1 VDFLTQLFDTS
12 DFPALWNCGAGWQAT
27 PWYGWLHILSDL
39 GIWSAYLAIP
49 CVLGYFILRRK
60 DIPFRTIFLLFGA
73 FILACGTTH
82 LMEALIFWW
91 PAYRLAGVIK
101 LFTAVVS
108 WATVVALIPVVPK
121 VLAMR
126 SPEKLERE
134 IRERTAELT
143 NANETL
149 QAEVRERQRAE
160 GEITRLNRELQS
172 RADELQTILNI
183 VPIGVAIA
191 HDPQCRC
198 ITHNPYMSEILN
210 VPAWVNASLTAPPDE
225 RPTNFTNYRGGQEV
239 PTSEL
244 PMQVACTGVEVRD
257 VELDLVCQ
265 GRVPRKMLYH
275 ARPLFDRQGQVRG
288 SVGVCLDITARKQAE
303 EALQQSEQ
311 RFARFMQHLPGLAWI
326 KDMQGRY
333 VFANDSAAR
342 VFRTPR
348 AELYGKTDG
357 DIFPPETAAQFKE
370 NDRRALESGAG
381 LSLIETLEHDDGVL
395 RSSLVN
401 KFTMMGSDSQT
412 VLIGGIA
419 IDITDRL
426 QAEEALKEADRRKNE
441 FLATLAHELRN
452 PLAPIRNALH
462 ILRMPRVDAATV
474 RRSREMMERQVHHLV
489 RLVDDLLDVSRVMR
503 GNIELRKERV
513 ELATVVA
520 RAVETAQPL
529 IEAQGHE
536 LTVSLPPDSLPLD
549 ADPVRLA
556 QVVGNL
562 LTNSA
567 KYTEANGKISLT
579 AEREGTDAVLRV
591 RDTGIGIAPDMLP
604 HIFELFVQADHSST
618 KAQGGLGIGLT
629 LVKNLVEMHHGSV
642 EAHSAGLGRGSE
654 FVIRLPL
661 MPQEERQ
668 RVENDNGEAPHE
680 SARSL
685 GHRLLVVDDN
695 RDAADSLAM
704 LLRLQGH
711 EVRVAYDG
719 PAALEVLKGYR
730 PALVFLDIGMPGM
743 DGYELA
749 RRLRQ
754 QPGLENVRLAA
765 LTGWGQQE
773 DRRRTAEAG
782 FDHHLVKPVEPK
794 ALELLLA
801 DLERAGDS
809 WNPV

>member
-12 DFPALWNCGAGWQAT
+12 DFPARWNCGAGWQAT

-49 CVLGYFILRRK
+49 CVLGYFLLRRK

-101 LFTAVVS
+101 LFTALVS
-108 WATVVALIPVVPK
+108 WGTVVALIPVVPK

-126 SPEKLERE
+126 SPEELERE

-143 NANETL
+143 KANEIL
-149 QAEVRERQRAE
+149 QAEVRDRQRAE

-210 VPAWVNASLTAPPDE
+210 VPAWVNASLTAPQDE

-275 ARPLFDRQGQVRG
+275 ARPLFDRQGKVRG

-326 KDMQGRY
+326 KDLQGRY

-348 AELYGKTDG
+348 AELCGKTD
-357 DIFPPETAAQFKE
+357 DEIFPPETAAQFKE

-381 LSLIETLEHDDGVL
+381 LSLIETLEHDGVL

-452 PLAPIRNALH
+452 PLAPIRNSLQ
-462 ILRMPRVDAATV
+462 ILKMPRLDAATAE
-474 RRSREMMERQVHHLV
+474 RSREMMERQVHHLV

-503 GNIELRKERV
+503 GKIELRRERV
-513 ELATVVA
+513 ELSTVVA
-520 RAVETAQPL
+520 RAVETVQPL
-529 IEAQGHE
+529 IEAHGHE
-536 LTVSLPPDSLPLD
+536 LTVQLSPESLPLD

-562 LTNSA
+562 LTNAA
-567 KYTEANGKISLT
+567 KYTEANGRIRLT
-579 AEREGTDAVLRV
+579 AQREGGEAVLRV
-591 RDTGIGIAPDMLP
+591 RDTGIGIAPNMLP
-604 HIFELFVQADHSST
+604 HVFELFVQADHAATRS
-618 KAQGGLGIGLT
+618 QGGLGIGLT
-629 LVKNLVEMHHGSV
+629 LVKNLVEMHHGTV
-642 EAHSAGLGRGSE
+642 EAHSNGLGEGCE

-668 RVENDNGEAPHE
+668 RVEKDSGEAPHE
-680 SARSL
+680 PAHSS

-695 RDAADSLAM
+695 PDAADSLAM

-711 EVRVAYDG
+711 EVRVAHDG
-719 PAALEVLKGYR
+719 PAALQIAAASR
-730 PALVFLDIGMPGM
+730 PDLVFLDIGMPGM
-743 DGYELA
+743 DGYEVA

-754 QPGLENVRLAA
+754 TPGLEKVVLAA

-794 ALELLLA
+794 TLEGLLA
-801 DLERAGDS
+801 ELQMPKG
-809 WNPV
+809 